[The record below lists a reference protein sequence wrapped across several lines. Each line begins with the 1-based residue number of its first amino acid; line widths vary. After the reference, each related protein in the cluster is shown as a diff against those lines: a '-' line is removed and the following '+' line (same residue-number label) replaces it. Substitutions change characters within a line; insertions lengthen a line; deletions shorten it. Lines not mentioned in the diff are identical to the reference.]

1 MLKIT
6 KPFTFLFLLSASV
19 SQISGADRAD
29 FLILSRPYELSIL
42 NHFEQT
48 VADKEKKQVFIP
60 YAPLQIIDKN
70 TTLGD
75 QITEALRFNYRGKT
89 WHIQK
94 NEKGNLVG
102 LPQTYQETFSNCENI
117 NDTTGLSK
125 SIRLYE
131 KHPSSGNSFTIKNSG
146 SVERI
151 FKFKGSYYL
160 HSLEA
165 QGKYG
170 WYSGP
175 STVFLQKKKAQKAT
189 QVQNDI
195 VYRIESRLKSVNE
208 TYRDFFN
215 HFNEIT
221 KQQKSIPEWNIE
233 KDKSVIRCTLSGS
246 VEIIDQLEK
255 STQYVVQE
263 IKQILLGKPFTVD
276 YNNGEITIHAD

>member
-29 FLILSRPYELSIL
+29 FLILSNPHEFSIL

-48 VADKEKKQVFIP
+48 VADKDKKQFFIP
-60 YAPLQIIDKN
+60 YAPLQIIDRN
-70 TTLGD
+70 ATLGD
-75 QITEALRFNYRGKT
+75 QITEALRFNYRGST

-94 NEKGNLVG
+94 NDKGNLVG
-102 LPQTYQETFSNCENI
+102 PAKTYQKTFSNCEII
-117 NDTTGLSK
+117 NDTAGLSK
-125 SIRLYE
+125 QIRLYE
-131 KHPSSGNSFTIKNSG
+131 KHPSSGNSFTINSSG
-146 SVERI
+146 SVERV

-175 STVFLQKKKAQKAT
+175 STVFELKKKVQKDT
-189 QVQNDI
+189 QAQNDI
-195 VYRIESRLKSVNE
+195 VYRIESRLKAVNE

-233 KDKSVIRCTLSGS
+233 KDKSVIRCTLGGS

-276 YNNGEITIHAD
+276 YHNGEITIHAD